1 MSVAE
6 LQEKLKLAEQERED
20 AHEALRIERAK
31 MTREKKQWALD
42 RKAEEKRWAEDMA
55 QLSRE
60 KRIWAEEKERN
71 QEGAVQSE
79 KSKWDQERRSLLEQ
93 HRQEVEELMALLKAA
108 GDQKESA
115 GTASS
120 EKAAQMM
127 QERGQWEEER
137 KQLNLQVSGKE
148 SKIAELLRLQKQLQE
163 EVDKSKRLE
172 DEMKRELDKRDA
184 VITRLGEQEQ
194 QLVDTMKELEEMR
207 KHTPR
212 SGGSSATTSEPHAGV
227 GMVVRIDS
235 RHAYPLIKRI
245 SAQGAAA
252 ECGKLAVGDVL
263 LEVDAVDC
271 KHKTI
276 EEMSALFLGP
286 AGSTVVVKGHTSETP
301 DTPSYTVTLVRGGEG
316 HSPLKDALH
325 DLEEERGR
333 CQALEQHLQEIQTS
347 ILIYYNP
354 NN

>member
-115 GTASS
+115 GTAS
-120 EKAAQMM
+120 EEAAQMM

-137 KQLNLQVSGKE
+137 KQLNLKVADKE

-194 QLVDTMKELEEMR
+194 QT
-207 KHTPR
+207 
-212 SGGSSATTSEPHAGV
+212 SATTSEPHAGV

-245 SAQGAAA
+245 TAQGAAA

-333 CQALEQHLQEIQTS
+333 CQALEQQLQAIQTS
-347 ILIYYNP
+347 ILIYYYNP